1 MDSFELA
8 RLLVMADQLSPERHP
23 DRAIALNRRIVQLD
37 PRNAAAYVR
46 LARGYQA
53 QRNFSAAVA
62 ACRDALCHN
71 PQSVAAQRRLQRIT
85 EEWELYQHVQAIE
98 TYEES
103 LRRRVAYKDQERID
117 GVIACLW
124 RTVELSPSRR
134 QAISCHNAL
143 AAAYRS
149 KKDAASLDLAAV
161 QYEWVLRQAPGNL
174 TARRGLTAVLREQQ
188 VRQREG
194 EREQRRQKQW
204 AQRKSH
210 HQRTQSEQHRR
221 SASAPTKQP
230 MTLEEALKLLK
241 LKPPATRSAIKR
253 AYRAQ
258 AQVAHPDHGGSH
270 TAMVRLNAAYALA
283 LSSV

>member
-8 RLLVMADQLSPERHP
+8 RLLVMADQLSPERYP
-23 DRAIALNRRIVQLD
+23 ERAIALNQRIVQLD

-53 QRNFSAAVA
+53 RRNFSAAVA
-62 ACRDALCHN
+62 ACRDALSHN

-85 EEWELYQHVQAIE
+85 EEWELYQQVQAIE
-98 TYEES
+98 TYEEA
-103 LRRRVAYKDQERID
+103 LRRRVAYKDQEQID

-124 RTVELSPSRR
+124 RAVELSPSRR

-161 QYEWVLRQAPGNL
+161 QYEWVLHQVPGNL

-210 HQRTQSEQHRR
+210 HQRAQSEQHRK
-221 SASAPTKQP
+221 SAFAPVKQP

-270 TAMVRLNAAYALA
+270 EAMVRLNAAYALA
-283 LSSV
+283 LASV